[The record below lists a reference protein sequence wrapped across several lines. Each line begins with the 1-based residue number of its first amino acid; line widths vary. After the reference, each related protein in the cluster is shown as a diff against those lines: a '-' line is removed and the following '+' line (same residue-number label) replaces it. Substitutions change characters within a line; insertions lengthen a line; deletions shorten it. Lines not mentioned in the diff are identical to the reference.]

1 MAEHAALNIDLRQMI
16 LAIETAVSLVGM
28 NDTNHGKRVGYIASQ
43 IAHQVGMEEAA
54 SEFAFELGLLHDCG
68 VSTEQMHSSLVNHFD
83 WNDAHI
89 HCEIGYRLLR
99 DFEPLAAFA
108 MPILHHHTP
117 WLRLRGLE
125 VAARDR
131 RMANLIFLSDRVD
144 VMAASH
150 YGADILL
157 AKRQIV
163 DYIQRQSDV
172 YFDPALVDAFRSV
185 ERSEAFWIALEARHI
200 TRYTWDMG
208 LRENSRPLS
217 LAEIRQLSM
226 ILAYIVDQ
234 KSPFTAQHSILVAD
248 VARYMAEQHG
258 LTTEQCEKVEIA
270 ALLHDLGKLHM
281 PDHILDKPGP
291 LNETERSIM
300 NQHSFETYE
309 ILRHINGLGELARWA
324 AYHHEGL
331 NGAGYPFHPAER
343 DLSVEARII
352 AVADVF
358 QALVQDRPYRKGM
371 ARDEVLDVL
380 RGQAERGRLDRDL
393 VDLAVARADTCYAIA
408 RGDSAE
414 HNRPALDLL
423 AAKADAAEQLASLV
437 AG

>member
-1 MAEHAALNIDLRQMI
+1 MAAHAALDIDLRQMI

-28 NDTNHGKRVGYIASQ
+28 NDTNHGKRVGFIASQ
-43 IAHQVGMEEAA
+43 IGHLAGLDAQEGQFV
-54 SEFAFELGLLHDCG
+54 FELGLLHDCG

-99 DFEPLAAFA
+99 DFTPLTPFA
-108 MPILHHHTP
+108 LPILHHHTP
-117 WLRLRGLE
+117 WLRLRELNLS
-125 VAARDR
+125 ARDQ
-131 RMANLIFLSDRVD
+131 RMANLIFLADRVD
-144 VMAASH
+144 VMSASH
-150 YGADILL
+150 YGKDILL
-157 AKRQIV
+157 AKKQID

-172 YFDPALVDAFRSV
+172 YFAPELVEAFRDA
-185 ERSEAFWIALEARHI
+185 ERSEAFWIALEDRHI

-208 LRENSRPLS
+208 LHGQRRPLS

-234 KSPFTAQHSILVAD
+234 KSPFTARHSILVAD
-248 VARYMAEQHG
+248 LARFMAEQLG
-258 LTTEQCEKVEIA
+258 LSLEQCEKVEIA

-309 ILRHINGLGELARWA
+309 ILRHIHGLGELARWA

-371 ARDEVLDVL
+371 TLDEVVQVL
-380 RGQAERGRLDRDL
+380 NDQAARGRLDSAL
-393 VDLAVARADTCYAIA
+393 VNLARMHADMCFAVARGESDT
-408 RGDSAE
+408 
-414 HNRPALDLL
+414 HNRPALDLF
-423 AAKADAAEQLASLV
+423 AGRADAAEHIAQMV
-437 AG
+437 A